1 MVIGILIAIL
11 LIAAIAI
18 IIGISIYNEEFRAWA
33 IGALIALFI
42 AFLIFP
48 FSFHSVNTGEIAVV
62 KQFGKIIDVRE
73 SGLTFDW
80 WFMRKYQKYDLKMQS
95 YDVETMAYSSDAQT
109 MDLFITIQYTIMA
122 DKVKDIAEQYG
133 NASLLESKIE
143 KIAVAEAK
151 TVMSQNKAMD
161 IIAKRGDL
169 SAEVEKAIKS
179 AVDEQFYINIS
190 SVALTNI
197 DFSDAFEQAVEE
209 KMIAEQNKL
218 KADYTNDT
226 KIATAEAE
234 AKAKIVEA
242 EAQAKANKT
251 IQDSLT
257 DKVLEARFYE
267 KWDGKLPNVM
277 GENSVITDIS
287 GKAK

>member
-11 LIAAIAI
+11 LIAAIAAVI
-18 IIGISIYNEEFRAWA
+18 IIGERNETFRPWA
-33 IGALIALFI
+33 IGVIISLVVALII
-42 AFLIFP
+42 VP

-133 NASLLESKIE
+133 NASSLESKIE

>member
-11 LIAAIAI
+11 LIAAIAAVI
-18 IIGISIYNEEFRAWA
+18 IIGERNETFRPWA
-33 IGALIALFI
+33 IGVIISLVVALII
-42 AFLIFP
+42 VP

-122 DKVKDIAEQYG
+122 DRVKDIAEQYG
-133 NASLLESKIE
+133 NASSLESKIE

-179 AVDEQFYINIS
+179 AVDEQFFINIS
-190 SVALTNI
+190 SVSLTNI

-287 GKAK
+287 GKSK

>member
-11 LIAAIAI
+11 LIAAIAAVI
-18 IIGISIYNEEFRAWA
+18 IIGERNETFRPWA
-33 IGALIALFI
+33 IGVIISLVVALIIL
-42 AFLIFP
+42 P

-133 NASLLESKIE
+133 NASSLESKIE
-143 KIAVAEAK
+143 KIAVTEAK

>member
-1 MVIGILIAIL
+1 MVIGILITIL
-11 LIAAIAI
+11 LIAAIAAVI
-18 IIGISIYNEEFRAWA
+18 IIGEHNETFRPWA
-33 IGALIALFI
+33 IGVIISLVVALII
-42 AFLIFP
+42 VP

-95 YDVETMAYSSDAQT
+95 YDVETMAYSSDAQA

-133 NASLLESKIE
+133 NASSLESKIE

>member
-1 MVIGILIAIL
+1 MIIGILIAIL

-18 IIGISIYNEEFRAWA
+18 IIGISIYNKEFRAWA

-133 NASLLESKIE
+133 NASSLESKID

-287 GKAK
+287 GKSK

>member
-11 LIAAIAI
+11 LIAAIAAVI
-18 IIGISIYNEEFRAWA
+18 IIGERNETFRPWA
-33 IGALIALFI
+33 IGVIISLVVALII
-42 AFLIFP
+42 VP

-80 WFMRKYQKYDLKMQS
+80 WFIRKYQKYDLKMQS

-133 NASLLESKIE
+133 NASSLESKIE
-143 KIAVAEAK
+143 KIAVTEAK

>member
-11 LIAAIAI
+11 LIAAIAAVI
-18 IIGISIYNEEFRAWA
+18 IIGERNETFRPWA
-33 IGALIALFI
+33 IGVIISLIVALII
-42 AFLIFP
+42 VP

-62 KQFGKIIDVRE
+62 KQFGKIIDIRE

-109 MDLFITIQYTIMA
+109 MDLLITIQYTIMA

-133 NASLLESKIE
+133 NASSLESKIE

-169 SAEVEKAIKS
+169 SAEVEKAIKN

>member
-109 MDLFITIQYTIMA
+109 MDLFITIQYSIMA

-133 NASLLESKIE
+133 SSSSLESKIE

>member
-11 LIAAIAI
+11 LIAAIAAVI
-18 IIGISIYNEEFRAWA
+18 IIGERNETFRPWA
-33 IGALIALFI
+33 IGVIISLVVALIIL
-42 AFLIFP
+42 P

-133 NASLLESKIE
+133 NASSLESKIE

-179 AVDEQFYINIS
+179 AVDEHFYINIS

>member
-1 MVIGILIAIL
+1 MRNVLKNKKGFTLVELLAVIVIL
-11 LIAAIAI
+11 
-18 IIGISIYNEEFRAWA
+18 
-33 IGALIALFI
+33 ALIALFI

-133 NASLLESKIE
+133 NASSLESKIE

-179 AVDEQFYINIS
+179 AVDEQFYLNIS

>member
-1 MVIGILIAIL
+1 MIIGILIAIL
-11 LIAAIAI
+11 LIAAIAAVI
-18 IIGISIYNEEFRAWA
+18 IIGEHNETFRPWA
-33 IGALIALFI
+33 IGVIISLVVALII
-42 AFLIFP
+42 VP

-109 MDLFITIQYTIMA
+109 MDLFITIQYSIMA

-133 NASLLESKIE
+133 SSSSLESKIE

-190 SVALTNI
+190 SVSLTNI

>member
-11 LIAAIAI
+11 LIAAIAAVI
-18 IIGISIYNEEFRAWA
+18 IIGEHNETFRPWA
-33 IGALIALFI
+33 IGVIISLVVALII
-42 AFLIFP
+42 VP

-133 NASLLESKIE
+133 NTSSLESKIE

-209 KMIAEQNKL
+209 MMIAEQNKL

-287 GKAK
+287 GKSK